1 MSDFHEE
8 FEGQAAG
15 AASSPKVE
23 PVATDPSD
31 ASASS
36 PEVEVETSDVDAAV
50 GGAGYGA
57 SPTEPATEV
66 TGEDSDLAEALDG
79 LSASEPGDEA
89 ASSPAVEVEDKAAQY
104 LALAQR
110 TQADFENFRKR
121 AARDAALAE
130 QRGVIKLVKGLLPA
144 IDNLE
149 RAITHAPAEDPLLEG
164 IKFVL
169 SDLLAALGRAGIES
183 FDPAGATFDPT
194 LHEAVAQFPKE
205 GVDPGTVVEVYQQGY
220 RLGDTVLRP
229 ARVVVSA

>member
-1 MSDFHEE
+1 VSDFHEE

-15 AASSPKVE
+15 AE
-23 PVATDPSD
+23 PVAAGPRDPAAPSLKLD
-31 ASASS
+31 GEA
-36 PEVEVETSDVDAAV
+36 EVETADVDAAV
-50 GGAGYGA
+50 GGAGYGH
-57 SPTEPATEV
+57 SP
-66 TGEDSDLAEALDG
+66 AE
-79 LSASEPGDEA
+79 
-89 ASSPAVEVEDKAAQY
+89 PAVEVGPEEPAVAEALNAVASPEGAEPGPSADAAAAQY

-144 IDNLE
+144 VDNLE
-149 RAITHAPAEDPLLEG
+149 RAISHAAAEDPLLDG

-169 SDLLAALGRAGIES
+169 SDLLAALSRAGIES
-183 FDPAGATFDPT
+183 FDPAGESFDPT

-205 GVDPGTVVEVYQQGY
+205 GVDAGTVVEVYQQGY